1 MKKHSKAWLAE
12 EAALKRDVMV
22 LLIQSRLLKEDAEFN
37 YIQIQKLTT
46 NYPDEILDHMDWNIK
61 EEMQKKAEYL
71 IGKLKISK
79 EKLDEIEIKFE
90 ELRVK
95 TNAFYGE
102 EILKK
107 SKIEIMENNN
117 PSDVDKGKWWDLLD
131 DPSDWW
137 KKL

>member
-1 MKKHSKAWLAE
+1 MRTGVAPLWSISAGIFELGLA
-12 EAALKRDVMV
+12 ATKPLPNW
-22 LLIQSRLLKEDAEFN
+22 S
-37 YIQIQKLTT
+37 
-46 NYPDEILDHMDWNIK
+46 P
-61 EEMQKKAEYL
+61 MQKKAEYL